1 MADAVRRNPQKLE
14 ALRIRRNAETTQK
27 HCELAEISIRSC
39 EQLTAT
45 VTTEKLFQGR
55 NILAQ
60 GGMRALCLGKPAG
73 AQQKSL
79 VFGLVA
85 VLASALAACEAPLD
99 MSEVDKTLEQDIRRT
114 DMFQAAIATEKG
126 AMVVGMAGVVVDFE
140 SGAPV
145 SRTELA
151 YGDKII
157 APQLISVDTCPD
169 GSTVILDAHH
179 YVWVSEKGSDDWAA
193 KPIDTFEDITDLDCA
208 PDGSYWITASYETL
222 YSSKDK
228 GDTWEENSLG
238 DDLVLAFVEF
248 VDQDFGV
255 AFGEFGAVL
264 TTIDGG
270 ATWTASDVTLPGGI
284 FPLGAYVAS
293 RDNWWVGGLDGV
305 IVSTKDGGQTWQ
317 REDTGTSTPVF
328 TIASAGDSRL
338 AFGEFGTVL
347 VQTGDSRSWAP
358 HAQSQE
364 VMGYLR
370 AAIATTDGVLVA
382 GGAGSVLHISPS
394 DYSSVKQ

>member
-1 MADAVRRNPQKLE
+1 M
-14 ALRIRRNAETTQK
+14 
-27 HCELAEISIRSC
+27 
-39 EQLTAT
+39 
-45 VTTEKLFQGR
+45 
-55 NILAQ
+55 
-60 GGMRALCLGKPAG
+60 
-73 AQQKSL
+73 
-79 VFGLVA
+79 
-85 VLASALAACEAPLD
+85 
-99 MSEVDKTLEQDIRRT
+99 
-114 DMFQAAIATEKG
+114 
-126 AMVVGMAGVVVDFE
+126 
-140 SGAPV
+140 
-145 SRTELA
+145 
-151 YGDKII
+151 
-157 APQLISVDTCPD
+157 
-169 GSTVILDAHH
+169 
-179 YVWVSEKGSDDWAA
+179 
-193 KPIDTFEDITDLDCA
+193 DCA